1 MVDRKKLAIDFAKSL
16 NHPEIE
22 KIILFGSVARGE
34 DTKDSDI
41 DILIVTNKRS
51 DKFKIKGDIYNKV
64 WNILLNTGEK
74 ISVKMRS
81 ISYYEENISYSF
93 LYNISKD
100 GILISWVRYIN
111 LIEDVQ
117 LVFNSAL
124 ESLEDSQIAIDNR
137 RYKMAINRSYYAVFH
152 AARALLFKK
161 EIITK
166 THSGTIRKFGLEYV
180 INDSFDAEVAKIL
193 SSLEDEREDVD
204 YDYRFTVTKRDA
216 VEAIND
222 AKKFIEECEKFL

>member
-1 MVDRKKLAIDFAKSL
+1 M
-16 NHPEIE
+16 
-22 KIILFGSVARGE
+22 
-34 DTKDSDI
+34 
-41 DILIVTNKRS
+41 
-51 DKFKIKGDIYNKV
+51 
-64 WNILLNTGEK
+64 
-74 ISVKMRS
+74 
-81 ISYYEENISYSF
+81 
-93 LYNISKD
+93 
-100 GILISWVRYIN
+100 YIN

-124 ESLEDSQIAIDNR
+124 ESLEDSQIAIDNQ

-166 THSGTIRKFGLEYV
+166 THSGTIQKFGLEYV
-180 INDSFDAEVAKIL
+180 INDNFDGDVAKIL

-204 YDYRFTVTKRDA
+204 YDYRFTVTKKDA

-222 AKKFIEECEKFL
+222 AKKFIKECEKFL